1 VKVAGQYWGVTVMTR
16 EDRIEVL
23 SSTTTDLLKQLN
35 ELNVLR
41 EQVRQAQAA
50 ARQSHI
56 YILADAKD
64 EFRLP
69 LNML

>member
-1 VKVAGQYWGVTVMTR
+1 MTR

-50 ARQSHI
+50 ARQSQI
-56 YILADAKD
+56 YIRADAKD

-69 LNML
+69 SNML